1 MVVQYLNMNILD
13 GGPVSKHEFMR
24 CLGNL
29 EHLLIRAKYHSD
41 QLEGNLFQSLPLS
54 SLFPVIFQSF
64 SSHFLMPFSALFYF
78 LSSSFQVSFQF
89 LSSPLPVPFQFF
101 SSHFLFPFQLFPSPF
116 PLHSIS
122 SINPYHLNIKQRKD
136 VKSVFSFFQV
146 HCTLQQCS
154 LEHKLP

>member
-1 MVVQYLNMNILD
+1 MGVQYINMDILD

-41 QLEGNLFQSLPLS
+41 QLEGNLFQPLYLFQLFS
-54 SLFPVIFQSF
+54 SHFPVIFQSF
-64 SSHFLMPFSALFYF
+64 SNAFSALFYF

-89 LSSPLPVPFQFF
+89 LSSPFPVPIQFF
-101 SSHFLFPFQLFPSPF
+101 SSHFLFPFQLLPSPF

-122 SINPYHLNIKQRKD
+122 SINPYHLNIKQQKD